1 MDQDLR
7 DIFNKFIENTKS
19 MDEVLGA
26 WNFGSEMHGKADEYS
41 DVDVVLL
48 VDGTAFDQMENT
60 VDNVLSEICD
70 DVLLRWEEDFN
81 GEAIINNGYILRNN
95 GVLFQFD
102 IFLINNDMTD
112 DFMCKIHYT
121 DLTEKDIIFDKRGEV
136 KKLSENSPK
145 GSLWSDDIDRLQRTY
160 WYHLNMAAKY
170 LLRQDYFKLYG
181 IFRTLYDTHSS
192 LLLSAYDTITWGG
205 SASKLKYIPAEKQ
218 EHLKKYYCTSDL
230 RLDRDNL
237 IFSAELFEKDLS
249 EILAEKDIPH
259 KPETG
264 IAVKDQLIDLTS
276 DI

>member
-1 MDQDLR
+1 MNQDLKN
-7 DIFNKFIENTKS
+7 IFDKFIDKTKS

-48 VDGTAFDQMENT
+48 VEGKKFAQMEQT
-60 VDNVLSEICD
+60 IDDLLPEICD
-70 DVLLRWEEDFN
+70 DVLLRWEEEFN

-102 IFLINNDMTD
+102 VFLINNDMLD
-112 DFMCKIHYT
+112 DFMCRIHYT
-121 DLTEKDIIFDKRGEV
+121 DLSEKDIIFDKRGDV
-136 KKLSENSPK
+136 KRLSENSPK
-145 GSLWSDDIDRLQRTY
+145 GSLWSDDIERLQRTY

-170 LLRQDYFKLYG
+170 LLRNDYFKLNG
-181 IFRTLYDTHSS
+181 IFRTLYDTHAS

-205 SASKLKYIPAEKQ
+205 PASKLKYIPAEKQ
-218 EHLKKYYCTSDL
+218 GHLKKYYCTGDVG
-230 RLDRDNL
+230 LDRDNL

-249 EILAEKDIPH
+249 EISAEKDIIC

-264 IAVKDQLIDLTS
+264 IAVRKQLTDLTS
-276 DI
+276 GL